1 MSSLEPNPYAPPK
14 VWESGP
20 PVIPEYRLSIP
31 PFSFDIP
38 LNKIKFLAKLSP
50 DKSIPL

>member
-14 VWESGP
+14 PESGP

-38 LNKIKFLAKLSP
+38 FI
-50 DKSIPL
+50 